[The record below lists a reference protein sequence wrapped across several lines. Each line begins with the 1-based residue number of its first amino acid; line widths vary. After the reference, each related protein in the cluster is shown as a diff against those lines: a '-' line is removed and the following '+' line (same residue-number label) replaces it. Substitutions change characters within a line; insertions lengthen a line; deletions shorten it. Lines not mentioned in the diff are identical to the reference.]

1 MSEPLT
7 SSHLKNRLLGAALL
21 VILAVL
27 LIPLLLGEPKQASK
41 EIVSPASSV
50 EFKSIIQPLPE
61 QSLASGQA
69 QTESNSSGVV
79 LKKINSINAER
90 KVPTALT
97 AMQAAQTQNNIS
109 SIAVELADESLKK
122 QDKKQ
127 SKLTAN
133 TIAKQ
138 AKQGTAQ
145 TQNNIKSGWVVQ
157 AGIFSKH
164 ENATLTAIALK
175 NKGYSPKVSE
185 TTASFGKAT
194 RVWLGPYSSKKEA
207 LALSNKI
214 KKQTG
219 NGGYVAPYP
228 FKS

>member
-7 SSHLKNRLLGAALL
+7 SPHLKNRLLGAALL

-27 LIPLLLGEPKQASK
+27 LIPLLLGEPKQATK
-41 EIVSPASSV
+41 EIVAPTNNI

-61 QSLASGQA
+61 QSLASGQSQA
-69 QTESNSSGVV
+69 ELDSSGLV
-79 LKKINSINAER
+79 LQKLDSMDAER
-90 KVPTALT
+90 EIPTALE
-97 AMQAAQTQNNIS
+97 ANQTTQTENNAGPVSVDVAI
-109 SIAVELADESLKK
+109 EPLKK

-127 SKLTAN
+127 DKKQPKQSAVLVKN
-133 TIAKQ
+133 TIKA
-138 AKQGTAQ
+138 
-145 TQNNIKSGWVVQ
+145 GWAVQ

-164 ENATLTAIALK
+164 ENATLTASVLK
-175 NKGYSPKVSE
+175 NKGYSPNVSA
-185 TTASFGKAT
+185 TTADFGKAT
-194 RVWLGPYSSKKEA
+194 RVWLGPYASKKEA
-207 LALSNKI
+207 LALSDKI